1 MNTVIEPRSEQL
13 STIPKQ
19 HDAAATSLRRKKLL
33 RRIAHAVLVYGLAS
47 IGAIAFV
54 LPFLW
59 MLSTSLKP
67 SNEIFITPPKWIPD
81 TLHWENYTEALDLL
95 PFDRYLANTLFI
107 TVGNVLGNL
116 ISCTLAAYGF
126 ARLRGPF
133 KNVLFLLMLGT
144 MMLPLWVTLI
154 PQYILFTSI
163 GWSNGFAP
171 LMVPAWFGWPFF
183 IFLLRQFFMTI
194 PKELEEAARLDGAST
209 FGIIWRIFLPLAKPA
224 LATVAVLGFIGNWN
238 NFLTPLVY
246 LRDSDLHTL
255 SIAVNRFRGM
265 YGGTSYNYMM
275 AISVLTV
282 IPVIIVFF
290 FAQRY
295 LVRGIVMTGSKN

>member
-1 MNTVIEPRSEQL
+1 M
-13 STIPKQ
+13 STMINWSKTAQADSNVPEAVTRLKQ
-19 HDAAATSLRRKKLL
+19 IKKL
-33 RRIAHAVLVYGLAS
+33 RQIAHALLVYALATLFG
-47 IGAIAFV
+47 IVFI

-59 MLSTSLKP
+59 MFSASLKAT
-67 SNEIFITPPKWIPD
+67 NEIFIFPPKWFPEVPQ
-81 TLHWENYTEALDLL
+81 WQNYSEALELL
-95 PFDRYLANTLFI
+95 PFGRYLGNTLFI

-116 ISCTLAAYGF
+116 FSCTLAAYGF
-126 ARLRGPF
+126 ARLRAPG
-133 KNVLFLLMLGT
+133 KNFLFLLMLGT
-144 MMLPLWVTLI
+144 LMLPLWVTLI
-154 PQYILFTSI
+154 PQYILFSAL

-194 PKELEEAARLDGAST
+194 PKDLEEAARLDGAT
-209 FGIIWRIFLPLAKPA
+209 TLQIIWHIFIPLAKPA

-265 YGGTSYNYMM
+265 FGGTQYHYMM

-282 IPVIIVFF
+282 IPVILVFF
-290 FAQRY
+290 LAQR
-295 LVRGIVMTGSKN
+295 LLIKGIVTTGMKT